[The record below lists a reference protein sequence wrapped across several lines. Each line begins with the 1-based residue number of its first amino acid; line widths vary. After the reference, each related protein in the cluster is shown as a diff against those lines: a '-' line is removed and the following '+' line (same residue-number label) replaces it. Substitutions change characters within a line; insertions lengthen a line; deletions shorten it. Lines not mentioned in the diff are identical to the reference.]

1 MDTSTHRYF
10 YTRTLHICCDTS
22 THGHV
27 IYVATLIY
35 TGIYTCRHFYTR
47 TNFHIYRYKLEK
59 LKGWEPSCRLKEIP
73 ACKNTDKSKCDKK
86 FLKRIL
92 FQVFHTVSCFTT
104 CKKTDKTFVRARVQ
118 SGKHVKLELEYSRGN
133 MSSFSVLNEQLKI
146 ILLFNS
152 AVAVYTS
159 RTHSV
164 QLDLHHCT
172 HISIPAVFVRFLLL
186 YL

>member
-22 THGHV
+22 THGHF

-35 TGIYTCRHFYTR
+35 TDIYTCRHFYTR

-59 LKGWEPSCRLKEIP
+59 LKGWELSCRLKEIP

-104 CKKTDKTFVRARVQ
+104 CKKTDKT
-118 SGKHVKLELEYSRGN
+118 KLELEYSRGN
-133 MSSFSVLNEQLKI
+133 MSSFSVLNVQLKI
-146 ILLFNS
+146 I
-152 AVAVYTS
+152 
-159 RTHSV
+159 
-164 QLDLHHCT
+164 
-172 HISIPAVFVRFLLL
+172 FVV
-186 YL
+186 